1 MSFKVSGQAYLGIIH
16 PPATGLS
23 FSFAN
28 SSRWSASNILLILLG
43 DVVMILM
50 SVVIL
55 NLSKFKQYP
64 LFWVGMSWRNSGGY
78 KQSWRR
84 FSQRWDRTEQ
94 HIQHQS
100 SSDMVN
106 VSGSVAIDIENTRA
120 LSSRPG

>member
-1 MSFKVSGQAYLGIIH
+1 
-16 PPATGLS
+16 
-23 FSFAN
+23 
-28 SSRWSASNILLILLG
+28 
-43 DVVMILM
+43 MILM

-78 KQSWRR
+78 KQSWGR

-94 HIQHQS
+94 DIQHQS
-100 SSDMVN
+100 SSDMVD
-106 VSGSVAIDIENTRA
+106 GQSVAIDIENTRA